1 MVHSLF
7 ERSRAGVVRSATVAG
22 VLLAVCGSA
31 PCAAANGGGPLPLTH
46 LVAQA
51 GERNRQLDELFATLQ
66 AAKSQSEADAVV
78 AQIWSIWNTS
88 GSDVID
94 ELMQFALELMN
105 MAAFAQALDV
115 LNTVVQQ
122 APGYAEGWNRR
133 ATVLYI
139 VDQHDLSL
147 RDCEEVLRREPRH
160 FGALTGMGLI
170 AIAQGRHAAA
180 LEFYR
185 RALKANP
192 FLRERQEIIP
202 ALEKKVE
209 GQPL

>member
-46 LVAQA
+46 FVAQA
-51 GERNRQLDELFATLQ
+51 GERDHQLDELFATLQ
-66 AAKSQSEADAVV
+66 SAKSQSEADAVV

-94 ELMQFALELMN
+94 ELMQFALALMN

-133 ATVLYI
+133 ATSV
-139 VDQHDLSL
+139 HRRSARPLSEGL
-147 RDCEEVLRREPRH
+147 RGSAAARTSPLRRPDRDGTDRH
-160 FGALTGMGLI
+160 
-170 AIAQGRHAAA
+170 
-180 LEFYR
+180 
-185 RALKANP
+185 RAG
-192 FLRERQEIIP
+192 P
-202 ALEKKVE
+202 ACRGIGILPASPE
-209 GQPL
+209 GQPFS

>member
-1 MVHSLF
+1 MAHSL
-7 ERSRAGVVRSATVAG
+7 RTRRCVHAVRSATLAVA
-22 VLLAVCGSA
+22 LLAVDGLA
-31 PCAAANGGGPLPLTH
+31 PCAAADGGARRPETY

-66 AAKSQSEADAVV
+66 VAKSQPEADAVV
-78 AQIWSIWNTS
+78 AQIWSIWNRS

-94 ELMQFALELMN
+94 QLMQFALELMN
-105 MAAFAQALDV
+105 MAAFAQALEV

-139 VDQHDLSL
+139 VDQYDLSL
-147 RDCEEVLRREPRH
+147 KDCEEVLRREPRH
-160 FGALTGMGLI
+160 FGALSGMGMI
-170 AIAQGRHAAA
+170 AIAQGRDAAA

-192 FLRERQEIIP
+192 FLKERQEIIP

>member
-1 MVHSLF
+1 MSLRN
-7 ERSRAGVVRSATVAG
+7 RSRRIAKPATLALALLAGYGVALGAAASAVSWRTETHTVAD
-22 VLLAVCGSA
+22 
-31 PCAAANGGGPLPLTH
+31 
-46 LVAQA
+46 A
-51 GERNRQLDELFATLQ
+51 GERERQLDELFVTLQ
-66 AAKSQSEADAVV
+66 AAKSQSEADAAI
-78 AQIWSIWNTS
+78 AQIWSIWNRS

-94 ELMQFALELMN
+94 ELMQFALKLMN
-105 MAAFAQALDV
+105 MAAFAQALEV

-139 VDQHDLSL
+139 VDQYDLSL
-147 RDCEEVLRREPRH
+147 KDCEEVLRREPRH
-160 FGALTGMGLI
+160 FGALTGMGMI
-170 AIAQGRHAAA
+170 AVAQGRDAAA

-192 FLRERQEIIP
+192 FLKERQEIIP